1 MRKAFIATALALLLA
16 LGGCASN
23 LKQSAQASVAA
34 DAVTT
39 VAGVA
44 SGLAVEANPL
54 IASPA
59 GLLAS
64 VALRLVVINEIDK
77 LPETERVS
85 ALAKF
90 NSFTWG
96 IAASNL
102 AIIAA
107 ASNPVGLIV
116 GGIVGLAVWKST
128 EDERLF
134 AQSCAYFRQATP
146 DIKCVFKAS

>member
-1 MRKAFIATALALLLA
+1 MKLLA
-16 LGGCASN
+16 SLILCLLTGCAN
-23 LKQSAQASVAA
+23 LKQSSQAAVAA

-59 GLLAS
+59 GLVAS
-64 VALRLVVINEIDK
+64 VALRLVIVNEIDK

-85 ALAKF
+85 AMAKF
-90 NSFTWG
+90 NSLTWG

-102 AIIAA
+102 AILAS
-107 ASNPVGLIV
+107 ASNPIGLVVGLLT
-116 GGIVGLAVWKST
+116 GLSVWQSS

-134 AQSCAYFRQATP
+134 AQSCAYFRQTTP
-146 DIKCVFKAS
+146 DIKCVFNPL